1 MRMEGLRGAPRFL
14 SFPKPV
20 QVEDGADAILQ
31 CRLAGSP
38 PPTVTWEKDGRP
50 LEASERLWP
59 RAAGAQCG
67 LLVRG
72 ARPGDAG
79 LYVCRARNPTGEAFA
94 AASLSVRDPGTEG
107 PAPSRDPSL
116 TAPNPSQNPS
126 LTAPGPSQ
134 TPSPEASAP
143 SQVASF
149 PTSGLPQDPSLVAPG
164 PSLDP
169 LLPAPCL
176 PQDPSL
182 MTPNP
187 RRGPSD
193 TSGPPDRVEALPHP
207 LPLPQKPSAQ
217 PPALPPPPGPSPPT
231 FLRAPRSQ
239 SVMRGA
245 EVVLS
250 CQVRGPPGV
259 RLHWEKDGQP
269 LGHVWESSHFT
280 LTQQPDGS
288 HALRIRAARIPDA
301 GVYVCRARDPR
312 GEAVAA
318 ALLLVEPPEEEAS
331 PLPPPRRRRKPGG
344 AQTGGRQ
351 EPKNFWVSEGKHA
364 KFRCYVTGKPAPETV
379 WHRDGRA
386 LAPGRRHLL
395 YRARDGGFVLK
406 VLYCQPDDRGL
417 YVCSAHSDAGTTLSA
432 VQLNIKEPRVRFAV
446 PLEDV
451 EGDEHGSAVLECQ
464 VPAPGEPTAWYRE
477 ERRLQPGAK
486 YELGEAGAVRRL
498 VIHDLQP
505 DDDGIYLCEM
515 RGRVRTVAAVTV
527 KGTILQRLPRK
538 LEALEGEHV
547 VFSVKTREAE
557 AGGLWSR
564 DGQELPASPRVLQTR
579 FGRTHSLVLVGVT
592 VRDAGTVTFSLGASH
607 TSAQLRVTRVQRA
620 PPGSPLSAEL
630 NAGSGN
636 AALLSWRPPVPTPD
650 PPCTY
655 LLEWQEVGTEAWV
668 PCLKTEAAGA
678 VEVAGDG
685 VPREGHYSFRLWAV
699 SELGRSPPV
708 VFPGS
713 VHLAP
718 TVRVH
723 GGLEDV
729 RVPAGHD
736 AVFSLKL
743 SASVSG
749 AWFLDGVKVEADGE
763 GPHRGADVRAGG
775 PDPSLTLRAVRPR
788 DDGTRVEFV
797 RPGMRHSATL
807 RVQEPPVRVVRPLDE
822 VTVEAQSSER
832 VELTCELSRPGVPVR
847 WYRDGVEVEESET
860 LQLESRGPRH
870 RLLLPAV
877 RPQDAGT
884 FVCDTG
890 DDSAAFS
897 VVVSEPPVRV
907 VQPLDEVT
915 VEAQS
920 SERVVLTCE
929 LSRPGVPVR
938 WYRDGLEVEESENL
952 QLESRGPLHRLLLP
966 AVRPQD
972 AGEFVCDAGDDS
984 AFFSVVVSEP
994 PVRVVQPREEGTVE
1008 AQSSERSVGLEVE
1021 DRETLQLENRGPRH
1035 PPLLPTAQ
1043 PQDAGDL
1050 VRDAADDSVAFS
1062 AIVSEAP
1069 GTVAGGPRDPQGT
1082 EGDPATFDDDSSR
1095 ARAEL
1100 TWHEVRDRSP
1110 PGTAGKDSSAV
1121 ANDEARGA
1129 RVTVRDGSPAPALW
1143 GLKPVWAREGDT
1155 ATFHCSVAEDRS
1167 RSGSGSGNG
1176 SGSGE
1181 PRANACW
1188 RRRGLV
1194 LRPGPTVR
1202 LRQEGNRHFLIL
1214 SELCTE
1220 DAGEISFQAGNARA
1234 VTQLEVE
1241 ALPVLLVRRPPRE
1254 KTVLA
1259 GRRAVLEVGLSRAG
1273 GRVSWTRDGAELR
1286 PGDKYELRRR
1296 GAAHSLV
1303 IRDVRPSDRG
1313 VYRCRAGRDV
1323 AQTVLLVE
1331 GGS

>member
-1 MRMEGLRGAPRFL
+1 MCGVNERAESRMTPRSRACETDTVSISASLSLSLCFWVAGLRMRMEGLRGAPRFL

-907 VQPLDEVT
+907 VQP
-915 VEAQS
+915 
-920 SERVVLTCE
+920 
-929 LSRPGVPVR
+929 
-938 WYRDGLEVEESENL
+938 
-952 QLESRGPLHRLLLP
+952 
-966 AVRPQD
+966 
-972 AGEFVCDAGDDS
+972 
-984 AFFSVVVSEP
+984 
-994 PVRVVQPREEGTVE
+994 REEGTVE

-1241 ALPVLLVRRPPRE
+1241 GE
-1254 KTVLA
+1254 
-1259 GRRAVLEVGLSRAG
+1259 AG
-1273 GRVSWTRDGAELR
+1273 GG
-1286 PGDKYELRRR
+1286 PGGGGLLGEGLERGW
-1296 GAAHSLV
+1296 GAAS
-1303 IRDVRPSDRG
+1303 S
-1313 VYRCRAGRDV
+1313 
-1323 AQTVLLVE
+1323 
-1331 GGS
+1331 